1 MSALT
6 LTLTLINRTRV
17 RWAWERPEREGRVT
31 GGGAREKEE
40 REPGLRVGG
49 VREECEIRRSVRGA
63 HYSTKNII
71 TIMIKKKV
79 RTKNENKENTH

>member
-49 VREECEIRRSVRGA
+49 VREECAIRRSVRGA
-63 HYSTKNII
+63 HYEKYNNNKD
-71 TIMIKKKV
+71 KKKV
-79 RTKNENKENTH
+79 RTKNENKENIH